1 MYSTIIHATDLQDEH
16 YGMCTHAK
24 AFADKFGA
32 KLYLIHII
40 QPPTSLQLAQSLGF
54 AEFDKPV
61 KKDAL
66 SVMNVIAESLSL
78 PKENIIVEVG
88 SIRSHLLKAIE
99 DLNAELIILG
109 KGGHEHLPN
118 ILGST
123 AHAIT
128 QQAPCHVLT
137 INK

>member
-1 MYSTIIHATDLQDEH
+1 MYSTIIHATDLQDDH
-16 YGMCTHAK
+16 YSMCTYAK
-24 AFADKFGA
+24 EFADKFGA
-32 KLYLIHII
+32 KLYLIHVI

-54 AEFDKPV
+54 AEFDRPV
-61 KKDAL
+61 QKDAL
-66 SVMNVIAESLSL
+66 SVMHVIAEGLSL
-78 PKENIIVEVG
+78 PKENVMVEIG
-88 SIRSHLLKAIE
+88 SIKSHLLKAIN
-99 DLNAELIILG
+99 DLGAELIILG